1 MRRMS
6 AIVLFAIALF
16 LGSLTFASATTSTDP
31 GTDDPANPATN
42 PATGLLNGD
51 RTASLCDKPTGNPS
65 DGSNSSGNDSGSG
78 DKCADTSKDG
88 GGDNKADNAADS
100 KANSG
105 GDTNGAASLAAADN
119 GGSDL
124 NLTSLTDQYKQIDLS
139 PKGDSLGDSFV
150 FSDKLYL
157 DSGSD
162 QVGTT
167 DGVCVL
173 TRLNKDK
180 KSLSQQ
186 CVLTFSLPKGQLT
199 AQGVIRFSAANAKDV
214 FPIAITGGTG
224 SYDNA
229 GGEAHVTFLSDTKTK
244 ITVDLN
250 R

>member
-51 RTASLCDKPTGNPS
+51 RTANPCDNPTG
-65 DGSNSSGNDSGSG
+65 GSNSNGTDSGSG
-78 DKCADTSKDG
+78 DKCADTNKGG
-88 GGDNKADNAADS
+88 GGDNKAD
-100 KANSG
+100 SG
-105 GDTNGAASLAAADN
+105 GEPNGAASLAAADN

-150 FSDKLYL
+150 FSDKLYF

-244 ITVDLN
+244 VTVDLN

>member
-51 RTASLCDKPTGNPS
+51 RTANPCDNPTGGS
-65 DGSNSSGNDSGSG
+65 DSNGTDSGSG
-78 DKCADTSKDG
+78 DKCADTNKGG
-88 GGDNKADNAADS
+88 GGDNKAD
-100 KANSG
+100 SG
-105 GDTNGAASLAAADN
+105 GEPNGAASLAAADN

-150 FSDKLYL
+150 FSDKLYF

-244 ITVDLN
+244 VTVDLN

>member
-16 LGSLTFASATTSTDP
+16 LGSLTFASATTSPDP
-31 GTDDPANPATN
+31 GTDDPATNPATN
-42 PATGLLNGD
+42 PASGLLNGD
-51 RTASLCDKPTGNPS
+51 RTANQCDTPTGNPS
-65 DGSNSSGNDSGSG
+65 DGSTSNGNDSGSG
-78 DKCADTSKDG
+78 DKCADTSKG
-88 GGDNKADNAADS
+88 GGDNKADNAGDS

-105 GDTNGAASLAAADN
+105 GDSSGAAGLVAADN

-124 NLTSLTDQYKQIDLS
+124 ALTSLTDQYKQIDLT

-199 AQGVIRFSAANAKDV
+199 AQGVIRFSTANAKDE

>member
-51 RTASLCDKPTGNPS
+51 RTANPCDNPTGGS
-65 DGSNSSGNDSGSG
+65 DSNGTDSGSG
-78 DKCADTSKDG
+78 DKCADTNKG
-88 GGDNKADNAADS
+88 GGDNKAD
-100 KANSG
+100 SG
-105 GDTNGAASLAAADN
+105 GEPNGAASLAAADN

-150 FSDKLYL
+150 FSDKLYF

-244 ITVDLN
+244 VTVDLN

>member
-42 PATGLLNGD
+42 PATGLFNGD
-51 RTASLCDKPTGNPS
+51 RTANPCDNPTGGS
-65 DGSNSSGNDSGSG
+65 DSNGTDSGSG
-78 DKCADTSKDG
+78 DKCADTNKGG
-88 GGDNKADNAADS
+88 GGDNKAD
-100 KANSG
+100 SG
-105 GDTNGAASLAAADN
+105 GEPNGAASLAAADN

-150 FSDKLYL
+150 FSDKLYF

-244 ITVDLN
+244 VTVDLN